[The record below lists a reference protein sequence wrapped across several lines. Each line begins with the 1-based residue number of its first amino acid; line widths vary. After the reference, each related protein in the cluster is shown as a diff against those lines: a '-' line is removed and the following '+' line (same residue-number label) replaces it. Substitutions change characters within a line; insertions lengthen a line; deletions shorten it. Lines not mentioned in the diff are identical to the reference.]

1 METTHFSS
9 SLLEDKNEA
18 DASIQNKETTYFYR
32 KKVDGANQETERNKG
47 EASKIEVRGL
57 NLKIKNKVIL
67 NDINVKIP
75 RNKITI
81 ILGPS
86 GCGKTTLMKS
96 MNRLTELYP
105 EMNVKGE
112 IFIDGEE
119 ILNSRRDVTE
129 IRKQMGLLSQRPYPL
144 PMSIYKN
151 VAYGL
156 KISGRLKKRFLDK
169 RVEHYLRQASL
180 WNEVKDRLR
189 DPASGLSIGQQ
200 QRLCLAR
207 GLAVDPDI
215 ILADEPT
222 SALDPISSQEI
233 EKKFV
238 ELKNN
243 YTIVMVTHILRQAA
257 RIADYVV
264 FMYLGEV
271 IEQGPANEFFNNPK
285 TEITKAYLKGSI
297 N

>member
-1 METTHFSS
+1 MENQT
-9 SLLEDKNEA
+9 K
-18 DASIQNKETTYFYR
+18 I
-32 KKVDGANQETERNKG
+32 KVEN
-47 EASKIEVRGL
+47 L
-57 NLKIKNKVIL
+57 NLSIGNKVIL
-67 NDINVKIP
+67 NDINISIP
-75 RNKITI
+75 KNKITV

-86 GCGKTTLMKS
+86 GCGKSTLMKS
-96 MNRLTELYP
+96 MNRLTDLYP
-105 EMNVKGE
+105 EMKVSGN
-112 IFIDGEE
+112 IFIDDED
-119 ILNSRRDVTE
+119 ILHTKNDVTE
-129 IRKQMGLLSQRPYPL
+129 IRKRMGLLSQRPYPL

-156 KISGRLKKRFLDK
+156 KISGRVNKQLLNK
-169 RVEHYLRQASL
+169 RVEHYLQQASL
-180 WNEVKDRLR
+180 WNEVKDRLK
-189 DPASGLSIGQQ
+189 DPASSLSIGQQ

-233 EKKFV
+233 EKKFL
-238 ELKNN
+238 ELKGN
-243 YTIVMVTHILRQAA
+243 YTIILVTHILRQAA

-271 IEQGPANEFFNNPK
+271 IEQGPAKEFFSNPQ
-285 TEITKAYLKGSI
+285 TEITKAYLRGSI